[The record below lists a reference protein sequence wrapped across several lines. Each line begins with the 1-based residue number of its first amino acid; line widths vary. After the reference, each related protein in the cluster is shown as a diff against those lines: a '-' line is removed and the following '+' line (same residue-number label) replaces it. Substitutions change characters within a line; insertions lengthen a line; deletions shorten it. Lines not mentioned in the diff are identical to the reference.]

1 MATSSSTMSWRRGSK
16 FIEVGKR
23 SRKVIASKQINAY
36 EKVLS
41 YSALLLEFI
50 VPNYCSVYRI
60 L

>member
-1 MATSSSTMSWRRGSK
+1 MATSSSTMSWRSASK